1 MNLRFWGVRGSVPWA
16 IPLAI
21 GHGCNTPC
29 LELRDEAT
37 GNTLVFDAGSGM
49 VGLGERLGGPPREL
63 PIVLTHYHW
72 DHIQGLPFLSQ
83 LYRPGWRP
91 CIHAPVFE
99 ARDTAWVETIF
110 RSPFFPVPYERLP
123 NRPEVRLIE
132 RSALR
137 VGGFELACLP
147 LNHPG
152 GALAYRV
159 KGTTGDLVYATDH
172 EFGDPAYDEPLAA
185 FARGAS
191 AIILDAHFTP
201 SEIGSFQGWGHSDWE
216 SCAKF
221 AAANDIARLWLF
233 HHKPGRTD
241 EELVQIRTDARTVFS
256 ATEAACEGESF
267 DF

>member
-29 LELRDEAT
+29 LEVRDEAT
-37 GNTLVFDAGSGM
+37 GGTLVFDAGSGM
-49 VGLGERLGGPPREL
+49 VGLGERLEGPPREL

-110 RSPFFPVPYERLP
+110 QSPFFPVPYERLP
-123 NRPEVRLIE
+123 NRPVVRLIE
-132 RSALR
+132 ATTLR
-137 VGGFELACLP
+137 VGGFDLTCLP

-172 EFGDPAYDEPLAA
+172 EFGDPAYDEPLAE

-191 AIILDAHFTP
+191 AIIAAQSRP
-201 SEIGSFQGWGHSDWE
+201 RWGS
-216 SCAKF
+216 AL
-221 AAANDIARLWLF
+221 AAR
-233 HHKPGRTD
+233 
-241 EELVQIRTDARTVFS
+241 
-256 ATEAACEGESF
+256 
-267 DF
+267 